1 MWWHCEPRTEAA
13 NHILHARPYYL
24 KFHLP
29 QSSTCQVVEYARS
42 SARDL
47 GHTGND
53 QVHLLS
59 SQELRLPPET
69 IKRAQAMSISLVFI
83 FEEDHGHL

>member
-1 MWWHCEPRTEAA
+1 MRRWHNEIIQDEMGTQHRT
-13 NHILHARPYYL
+13 
-24 KFHLP
+24 
-29 QSSTCQVVEYARS
+29 